1 MTFAGRVPKSTT
13 NIKLAKVFL
22 KRLSENDL
30 KSVQD
35 FGGSN
40 FEVTFK
46 SKVAVDRFLADSATI
61 KVKGFDI
68 RFEYR
73 GLRTVSV
80 RVFEYPADASD
91 HVLGRALEV
100 CGKVQSISTDNLTG
114 LRITTGNRRAHMEL
128 CSPVPNIT
136 DVDDGHVV
144 RCEYD
149 GVVHLCRN
157 CRLLGH
163 EKEKCATPR
172 CEQWGHP
179 TSDAP
184 RKRCGGYH
192 PPHHCKQRLYSK
204 ATTRSS
210 VPQVEPPTVVSAE
223 VQGAPAPKISDKGE
237 QGETIQAAPGE
248 AKVQKSGEKEPRPVE
263 APPTASQKPVL
274 STDKTVQAP
283 KPVAGTAPCFRPG
296 CRN

>member
-172 CEQWGHP
+172 CEQWGASYQRR
-179 TSDAP
+179 TSQAL
-184 RKRCGGYH
+184 RW
-192 PPHHCKQRLYSK
+192 
-204 ATTRSS
+204 
-210 VPQVEPPTVVSAE
+210 VSPSTPLQAE
-223 VQGAPAPKISDKGE
+223 AVLEGNHAVQC
-237 QGETIQAAPGE
+237 AAG
-248 AKVQKSGEKEPRPVE
+248 R
-263 APPTASQKPVL
+263 ASNRGQ
-274 STDKTVQAP
+274 
-283 KPVAGTAPCFRPG
+283 
-296 CRN
+296 CRGSRRTSA